1 VSALSPVL
9 QPAPAVPRVDAAR
22 ALNRSSGTGHHLQQA
37 ARMARRNLLGALG
50 AIIVVALV
58 LIALLAGWLSPYDP
72 NAQVGARLTDPGPGF
87 ALGLDQYGRDVLS
100 RLIYGARTSLI
111 ISASSVGLALIV
123 GGTLGLLAGYY
134 RGWIDALAMR
144 VMDVLFTLPSIILAI
159 ALAGLLGATLHNVIL
174 AVALV
179 TAPSLA
185 RIARAPTLAV
195 RQAEFVLSARAVGA
209 GDARIMLW
217 HVLPNVLAPIIV
229 YATLLIPSVVVTE
242 ATLSFLGLGVPPP
255 TATWG
260 NMISEAQ
267 AGGLYQLAPWFLLF
281 PSLLLLLLTLAFN
294 LLGDGVRDAFDP
306 RGDRMLQK

>member
-9 QPAPAVPRVDAAR
+9 HPAPAVPVDTAR
-22 ALNRSSGTGHHLQQA
+22 ATNRSSGTGHHLQQA
-37 ARMARRNLLGALG
+37 ARIARRNLLGALG

-72 NAQVGARLTDPGPGF
+72 NAQVGTRLTDPGPGF

-144 VMDVLFTLPSIILAI
+144 AMDVLFTLPSIILAI
-159 ALAGLLGATLHNVIL
+159 ALAGLLGATLQNVIL

-229 YATLLIPSVVVTE
+229 QATVSVANAIIIE
-242 ATLSFLGLGVPPP
+242 ASLGFLGLGVPPP
-255 TATWG
+255 DVSWG
-260 NMISEAQ
+260 NMLGTGRQFIEIAN
-267 AGGLYQLAPWFLLF
+267 GLTIFPGLAIMVTVLG
-281 PSLLLLLLTLAFN
+281 FN
-294 LLGDGVRDAFDP
+294 FAGDGLRDLLDP
-306 RGDRMLQK
+306 RLRTR